1 MTYSILHKTMQSTQ
15 NDKPLKFDGYKAL
28 NVKPLRLILVI
39 ALIQS
44 LDLGSTLALTTPCD
58 IGLSVKGIL

>member
-1 MTYSILHKTMQSTQ
+1 MQGTQ
-15 NDKPLKFDGYKAL
+15 NDKPMKFDGYKVL

-39 ALIQS
+39 ALIKS
-44 LDLGSTLALTTPCD
+44 LNLGSSLALTPCD

>member
-1 MTYSILHKTMQSTQ
+1 MTYSILHKTMQGTQ
-15 NDKPLKFDGYKAL
+15 NDKPMKFDGYKVL

-39 ALIQS
+39 ALIKS
-44 LDLGSTLALTTPCD
+44 LNLGSSLALTPCD